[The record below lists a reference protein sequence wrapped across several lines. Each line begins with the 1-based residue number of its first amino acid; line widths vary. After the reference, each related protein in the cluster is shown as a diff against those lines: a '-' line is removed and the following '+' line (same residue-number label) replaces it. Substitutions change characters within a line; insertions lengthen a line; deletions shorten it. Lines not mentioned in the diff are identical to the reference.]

1 MADDGGELR
10 WLAFLPDI
18 QQNGHEDDARHGI
31 IGQQEELVDQRGNE
45 RRLGFVQQS
54 IHFVCG
60 GNQQRVVDLAFLPN
74 RRATKCIHGEQT
86 EWGKCTPRS
95 SRGPECAPMC
105 ASTRYRE
112 PRSHYAELGEGD
124 SASLHFRIHQ
134 DRGGIAHGQQL
145 CQEVEDLLHLLPT
158 RERRPYPPLCVGIHL
173 LPLKVEVLHEHGDHG
188 GDFAPSQIV
197 HLQANALNHLRY
209 LVGTRIQIDGA
220 QKLRVTQTRERHFNS
235 SLNGN
240 ELIRHI

>member
-1 MADDGGELR
+1 M
-10 WLAFLPDI
+10 
-18 QQNGHEDDARHGI
+18 
-31 IGQQEELVDQRGNE
+31 
-45 RRLGFVQQS
+45 
-54 IHFVCG
+54 
-60 GNQQRVVDLAFLPN
+60 
-74 RRATKCIHGEQT
+74 
-86 EWGKCTPRS
+86 
-95 SRGPECAPMC
+95 
-105 ASTRYRE
+105 
-112 PRSHYAELGEGD
+112 
-124 SASLHFRIHQ
+124 
-134 DRGGIAHGQQL
+134 
-145 CQEVEDLLHLLPT
+145 
-158 RERRPYPPLCVGIHL
+158 GIHL